1 MIINDVLFNA
11 ELEDIIIELRS
22 QLVANN
28 IPLLQK
34 EPKQSGNSL
43 QVQCPYHGEGQER
56 KPSAGIRK
64 SDGMF
69 HCFACNEIHSL
80 PEVISYCFGH
90 TEDMLG
96 KFGWNWLLKNFAILE
111 KEQRN
116 VDVVIHRHNIK
127 ICNSNR
133 IDSDSIQNDGFINDT
148 ELDSYRYTH
157 KYWKERGIVDEEI
170 IELFDLGYDR
180 NTDCITFPVR
190 DINGNCLFVARR
202 SVKTKFFSYPE
213 GVKKPLYGLYELQD
227 TINNHKSRF
236 YKEML
241 RVQPIIVCE
250 SMIDCILLWQVGY
263 YAVALNGLGN
273 DLQFKQLQEL
283 PCRKLILATDNDEAG
298 IRARDRIRKTVKN
311 KIFTEIEYPSGI
323 KDPGDFTKNELKNIL
338 NYEVW

>member
-28 IPLLQK
+28 ISLLQK

-43 QVQCPYHGEGQER
+43 QVQCPYHGDGQER

-116 VDVVIHRHNIK
+116 VNVAINRYNIK
-127 ICNSNR
+127 ICGSSR
-133 IDSDSIQNDGFINDT
+133 DVGDTVQADGYVGEV
-148 ELDSYRYTH
+148 ELDSYRYYH
-157 KYWKERGIVDEEI
+157 KYWKERGIVDEKI
-170 IELFDLGYDR
+170 IEWFDLGYDH

-213 GVKKPLYGLYELQD
+213 GVKKPLYGLYE
-227 TINNHKSRF
+227 IYKGIKNHEDALHIPTRID
-236 YKEML
+236 E
-241 RVQPIIVCE
+241 VIVCE
-250 SMIDCILLWQVGY
+250 SMIDCILLWQAGY
-263 YAVALNGLGN
+263 IAVALNGLGN
-273 DLQFKQLQEL
+273 DLQFKQLEEL
-283 PCRKLILATDNDEAG
+283 PCRKLILATDNDDAG
-298 IRARDRIRKTVKN
+298 MKARQRIRKNVHGKL
-311 KIFTEIEYPSGI
+311 FTEILFPDGK
-323 KDPGDFTKNELKNIL
+323 KDIGECTKNELKNLL
-338 NYEVW
+338 NWEYF